1 MRVWMA
7 ALSIVLSG
15 CATSGPIL
23 REGLPSYATAQTAL
37 ANGAPDLALRICSGL
52 LDKSPRNVDLM
63 NCQGDALTAQGRVPE
78 AEASFRQA
86 LRFDASSEGAQIGLG
101 RLSLVDRPAEAEA
114 LFLQVLDRRPRN
126 AVALNNLGIARDL
139 QGRHPAAQDAYGQA
153 IAAAP
158 DMRAA
163 KINLAL
169 SLALSGRG
177 TEAVRLVRPIA
188 DAPGSTIKE
197 RHVLAAVLGM
207 SGERAEA
214 VRLLQ
219 PDLATRQV
227 DEALEGYKALPT
239 PR

>member
-7 ALSIVLSG
+7 ALLVVLGG
-15 CATSGPIL
+15 CASSGPVL
-23 REGLPSYATAQTAL
+23 RDGLPSYATAQAAL
-37 ANGAPDLALRICSGL
+37 ASGAPDLALRVCSGL
-52 LDKSPRNVDLM
+52 LDKSPRNVDLL

-101 RLSLVDRPAEAEA
+101 RLSLATRPAEAEA
-114 LFLQVLDRRPRN
+114 LFLKVLDRRPRN

-139 QGRHPAAQDAYGQA
+139 QGQHTAAQDAYGQA

-158 DMRAA
+158 NMRAA
-163 KINLAL
+163 QINLAL

-177 TEAVRLVRPIA
+177 AEAVRLARPLA
-188 DAPGSTIKE
+188 EAPGSTVKE

-219 PDLATRQV
+219 PDLPTRQV

-239 PR
+239 TR